1 MNDDNVNTLLEKW
14 FLAKQQINELESKIN
29 KYKKIAENIM
39 DHRMSDEIKN
49 DKFILQKKDINRTS
63 ISKNDLPPEIW
74 NKYCKENF
82 YSAFYISKINEKR
95 KKSPKKIKKVNL

>member
-14 FLAKQQINELESKIN
+14 FLAKQQINDLESKID

-49 DKFILQKKDINRTS
+49 DKYILQKKDINRTS
-63 ISKNDLPPEIW
+63 ISKNDLPPDIW

-82 YSAFYISKINEKR
+82 YSAFYISKVNEKKKRSPR
-95 KKSPKKIKKVNL
+95 KLKKNT